1 MPETV
6 EQVQAVVRIA
16 NEHRVP
22 LWTFSQGRNNAYGG
36 PAPRVKGSV
45 LVSLR
50 RMNRVLEVN
59 EELAYALVEPGVRFF
74 DIHEALKGTRLWSS
88 MPDLGWGSVVGNTL
102 DHGFGYTPY
111 GDHVAT
117 QCGLEVVL
125 ANGDVVRTGMGA
137 IEGSRTWQAHKRAF
151 GPSADGLFMQSN
163 FGIVTKMGVWLFP
176 EPEVFV
182 SCRAI
187 LEREEDLAPLIE
199 TLRPFVLDRT
209 VPNVPLIGNV
219 LGAGMWGKTRADWF
233 SGEGPLP
240 REVDRKSV
248 V

>member
-1 MPETV
+1 VGRRREGDQPAVRSHVRGGGPLIASAIDDFVEALGRESVLVGDDVDEYRDPYSYPGWDDFTTSAVVQPETV

-74 DIHEALKGTRLWSS
+74 DIHEALQGKRLWSS
-88 MPDLGWGSVVGNTL
+88 MPDLGWGSLVGNTL

-117 QCGLEVVL
+117 QCGMEVVL
-125 ANGDVVRTGMGA
+125 ANGDVLRTGSSC
-137 IEGSRTWQAHKRAF
+137 SRT
-151 GPSADGLFMQSN
+151 
-163 FGIVTKMGVWLFP
+163 
-176 EPEVFV
+176 
-182 SCRAI
+182 
-187 LEREEDLAPLIE
+187 
-199 TLRPFVLDRT
+199 
-209 VPNVPLIGNV
+209 
-219 LGAGMWGKTRADWF
+219 
-233 SGEGPLP
+233 SG
-240 REVDRKSV
+240 S
-248 V
+248 